1 MKVLILASPR
11 SGSTILIRSLSKH
24 LKLYPYGEPF
34 NYGLNRP
41 KIEYPLNLSKNS
53 IVKTLVYQVP
63 ESYTNN
69 EVDFYDEFKDNF
81 DKVILLT
88 RKTLQ
93 ETYES
98 YAYNYFYHPDGNWPF
113 KYWYKEVPFNDKLF
127 TAVERDYNKILDYSK
142 RWDIPVTLYED
153 LYSGNKNRILQ
164 CFKSWNLDLN
174 FDEMFKYIT
183 PANKYRKEGKP
194 DNFI

>member
-41 KIEYPLNLSKNS
+41 KIEYPLKLSKNS

-63 ESYTNN
+63 ESYTDSK
-69 EVDFYDEFKDNF
+69 VDFYDKFKDEF

-113 KYWYKEVPFNDKLF
+113 KYWYKEVPFNHKMYS
-127 TAVERDYNKILDYSK
+127 AVEKDYLKIIDYSV
-142 RWDIPVTLYED
+142 RWNIPITYYED
-153 LYSGNKNRILQ
+153 LYSGNKDLILEL
-164 CFKSWNLDLN
+164 FKVWGLELDYE
-174 FDEMFKYIT
+174 EMYKYLD
-183 PANKYRKEGKP
+183 PKNKYRKTGKP
-194 DNFI
+194 NNFI